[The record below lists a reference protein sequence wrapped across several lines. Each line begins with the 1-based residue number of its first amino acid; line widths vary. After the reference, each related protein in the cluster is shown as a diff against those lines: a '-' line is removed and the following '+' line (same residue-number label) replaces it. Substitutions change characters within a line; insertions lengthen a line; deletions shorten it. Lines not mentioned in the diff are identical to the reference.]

1 MGTGR
6 YRTRVEGD
14 PGPAPHALVK
24 ARDNTGATPM
34 AQSFEEL
41 IDFAI
46 SQEEEAVAFYS
57 EWAGKVAD
65 ASVKQTLL
73 DFAQQERGH
82 KAKLEAVKKMG
93 AVRTA
98 NPKAVKDL
106 QISDYLVDVQPKPN
120 MSFQEAL
127 ILAMK
132 KEKAAFRMYTELSER
147 SESPELRDVFRFLA
161 QEEASHKLGFEL
173 EYDDLVYQE
182 N

>member
-1 MGTGR
+1 
-6 YRTRVEGD
+6 
-14 PGPAPHALVK
+14 
-24 ARDNTGATPM
+24 M
-34 AQSFEEL
+34 AQSFIEL

-46 SQEEEAVAFYS
+46 KQEEEAVAFYS
-57 EWAGKVAD
+57 EWAGKVTD

-82 KAKLEAVKKMG
+82 KSRLEDLKKRGSGSTAV
-93 AVRTA
+93 A
-98 NPKAVKDL
+98 KAVKDL
-106 QISDYLVDVQPKPN
+106 QIGDYLVDVQPKSS

-132 KEKAAFRMYTELSER
+132 KEKAAFRMYTDLSER
-147 SESPELRDVFRFLA
+147 ADTAELREIFRFLA

-173 EYDDLVYQE
+173 EYDTLVYQE